1 MFASIE
7 GSGSLPAR
15 GSTVIC
21 SRSPWMSLP
30 AAPSRRSAGGR
41 SVDATRAARDGLS
54 LQSVIPVPS
63 LATTRYVLAPLLAVL
78 LACSR
83 EAPSTKSAPP
93 DVGAPPP
100 AASALSRFSVPLEY
114 DVTAVL
120 RLVDQV
126 VPTTF
131 GSMDSVRT
139 VNGDSRKHYAFEATR
154 GPFTAFAT
162 GREMHLRATFAYRAR
177 GYYKPPLAPTISAG
191 CGSAKE
197 QPRIVVELATPLT
210 LTSDWHLVS
219 HARLVTARPASTE
232 GRDRCDV
239 GILHTDVTDRVIGAA
254 ASALTSKL
262 PDIDRKVGTVNLTER
277 ATGWWGLL
285 SRPIQL
291 TDSVWLA
298 LHPEQLRMGKV
309 IGEDRVLTVPVSL
322 DARPRIVTGPQP
334 QVAVTPLPPLAK
346 DSVVDGFRIEIDGFV
361 DYATATRAVTSAL
374 AGRRFTRAGR
384 TVAVQEIS
392 VLPASRGR
400 LLLSIAFAGDAAGR
414 LQLIGTPRYQPAS
427 GSVDVPDLDYDLDTD
442 SKLVSGYAWLRS
454 DELRATIREKAH
466 VPVQPALD
474 KGRELLLSGLNRKL
488 GDAVTLSATVD
499 SVAVKGL
506 YVTRDALLVRAEAT
520 GQAGVAVKQR

>member
-1 MFASIE
+1 MM
-7 GSGSLPAR
+7 LP
-15 GSTVIC
+15 
-21 SRSPWMSLP
+21 
-30 AAPSRRSAGGR
+30 
-41 SVDATRAARDGLS
+41 
-54 LQSVIPVPS
+54 
-63 LATTRYVLAPLLAVL
+63 LAV
-78 LACSR
+78 ACSR

-93 DVGAPPP
+93 DLGAPPP
-100 AASALSRFSVPLEY
+100 SAPELSRFSVPLEY

-139 VNGDSRKHYAFEATR
+139 VNGDERKHYAFEATR

-177 GYYKPPLAPTISAG
+177 GYFKPRFAPTLSAG
-191 CGSAKE
+191 CGSEKE
-197 QPRIVVELATPLT
+197 QPRIVVELATPLS

-219 HARLVTARPASTE
+219 HARLVTIRPATTE

-254 ASALTSKL
+254 RSALVAKL
-262 PDIDRKVGTVNLTER
+262 PDIDRKVGTVDLTGRVTE
-277 ATGWWGLL
+277 WWRLL
-285 SRPIQL
+285 RRPIRL
-291 TDSVWLA
+291 TDSVWLS
-298 LHPEQLRMGKV
+298 LQPEQLRMGTV
-309 IGEDRVLTVPVSL
+309 RGEARVLTVPVSL
-322 DARPRIVTGPQP
+322 DARPRIVTGQEPSISL
-334 QVAVTPLPPLAK
+334 APLPPLAR
-346 DSVVDGFRIEIDGFV
+346 DTVTDGFRIQMDGVV

-384 TVAVQEIS
+384 TVAVES
-392 VLPASRGR
+392 VTVLPASRGR
-400 LLLSIAFAGDAAGR
+400 LLLAIAFAGDASGR
-414 LQLIGTPRYQPAS
+414 LQLVGTPRYQPAA
-427 GSVDVPDLDYDLDTD
+427 GLVDVPDLDFDLHTD

-454 DELRATIREKAH
+454 DELRATIRERAR

-488 GDAVTLSATVD
+488 GDAVTMSATVD

-506 YVTRDALLVRAEAT
+506 YVTRDALVVRAEAT
-520 GQAGVAVKQR
+520 GQARFTVKQR

>member
-1 MFASIE
+1 MM
-7 GSGSLPAR
+7 LP
-15 GSTVIC
+15 
-21 SRSPWMSLP
+21 
-30 AAPSRRSAGGR
+30 
-41 SVDATRAARDGLS
+41 
-54 LQSVIPVPS
+54 
-63 LATTRYVLAPLLAVL
+63 LAV
-78 LACSR
+78 ACSR

-93 DVGAPPP
+93 DLGAPPP
-100 AASALSRFSVPLEY
+100 SAPELSRFSVPLEY

-139 VNGDSRKHYAFEATR
+139 VNGDERKHYAFEATR

-177 GYYKPPLAPTISAG
+177 GYFKPRFAPTLSAG
-191 CGSAKE
+191 CGSEKE
-197 QPRIVVELATPLT
+197 QPRIVVELATPLS

-219 HARLVTARPASTE
+219 HARLVTIRPATTE

-254 ASALTSKL
+254 RSALVAKL
-262 PDIDRKVGTVNLTER
+262 PDIDRKVGTVDLTGRVTE
-277 ATGWWGLL
+277 WWRLL
-285 SRPIQL
+285 RRPIRL
-291 TDSVWLA
+291 TDSVWLS
-298 LHPEQLRMGKV
+298 LQPEQLRMGTV
-309 IGEDRVLTVPVSL
+309 RGEARVLTVPVSL
-322 DARPRIVTGPQP
+322 DARPRIVTGQEPSISL
-334 QVAVTPLPPLAK
+334 APLPPLAR
-346 DSVVDGFRIEIDGFV
+346 DTVTDGFRIQMDGVV

-384 TVAVQEIS
+384 TVAVES
-392 VLPASRGR
+392 VTVLPASRGR
-400 LLLSIAFAGDAAGR
+400 LLLAIAFAGDASGR
-414 LQLIGTPRYQPAS
+414 LQLVGTPRYQPAA
-427 GSVDVPDLDYDLDTD
+427 GLVDVPDLDFDLDTD

-454 DELRATIREKAH
+454 DELRATIRERAR

-488 GDAVTLSATVD
+488 GDAVTMSATVD

-506 YVTRDALLVRAEAT
+506 YVTRDALVVRAEAT
-520 GQAGVAVKQR
+520 GQARFTVKQR